1 LQGKVR
7 NIYKQESV
15 LKTLLESFCRNHP
28 YQVKFNKVIKSELSR
43 QSQGNKIKY
52 RKLAVKIIRRLDHQM
67 DGVRRSDL
75 LQDMLVENYKDTEVD
90 KMLKI
95 LHNASLIVSNRG
107 GHSYVEMVTD

>member
-1 LQGKVR
+1 
-7 NIYKQESV
+7 
-15 LKTLLESFCRNHP
+15 
-28 YQVKFNKVIKSELSR
+28 
-43 QSQGNKIKY
+43 
-52 RKLAVKIIRRLDHQM
+52 M